1 MKFRTIQA
9 LRAIAALLVVL
20 YHTLQMWGQRVDASA
35 PGVEWSNGAAGVD
48 VFFVISGFV
57 MAVSSGQL
65 FHQEGGWLTFLRH
78 RVVRIVPLYW
88 LLTTLKLAA
97 VTAAGAYALRS
108 ETDFSYVAA
117 SYLFL
122 PVVDHAGHFRPLLP
136 VGWTLTFEFLF
147 YLIFASAIAL
157 RADTLRMLAA
167 TLTCI
172 AAVALMRSETW
183 PTWTLLLDTIV
194 LEFLFG
200 VALANALSTGWKLP
214 TQVAAVAIISGFAVL
229 MLFEP
234 PGANLR
240 FIVWGLP
247 ALAIVA
253 GALSL
258 EREISP
264 SIPKTILRLGDASYS
279 LYLSHGFVL
288 PIIGVVI
295 GLSGWSGV
303 WAQFTMVVF
312 CLAACSLVAFAVYFG
327 VEKPMLAAFRP
338 RQAHASA

>member
-9 LRAIAALLVVL
+9 LRAVAALLVVL
-20 YHTLQMWGQRVDASA
+20 YHALEMWGQRVDPNA

-48 VFFVISGFV
+48 IFFVISGFV
-57 MAVSSGQL
+57 MAVSSREL
-65 FHQEGGWLTFLRH
+65 FRQEGGWLTFLRH

-88 LLTTLKLAA
+88 VLTTLKLAA

-117 SYLFL
+117 SYLFF

-147 YLIFASAIAL
+147 YLIFAAAIAV
-157 RADTLRMLAA
+157 RADTLRMLA
-167 TLTCI
+167 TILTCI

-214 TQVAAVAIISGFAVL
+214 NHIAAFALIGGFAAL
-229 MLFEP
+229 LLFEP
-234 PGANLR
+234 PDTNLR

-253 GALSL
+253 GAVSL
-258 EREISP
+258 ERKISP
-264 SIPKTILRLGDASYS
+264 SIPKAILRLGDASYS

-288 PIIGVVI
+288 PIIGVMV

-303 WAQFTMVVF
+303 TAEFSIMIF
-312 CLAACSLVAFAVYFG
+312 CLAACSLGAFAVYAG
-327 VEKPMLAAFRP
+327 VEKPMLTAFRP
-338 RQAHASA
+338 RRAHASA